1 MKKIYII
8 DWNSFIYRMFYALPE
23 FSTSDW
29 KLVNAI
35 FGMAKF
41 FVNLSIKD
49 KPDYLIF
56 VRDAKWDNFR
66 HEIYADYKATRDRMP
81 DNLKL
86 QLSSIDEMIGKMW
99 VEIIEIPGF
108 EADDVIA
115 TLAVDLWKNPENDVY
130 ILSWDKDLFALVTEN
145 VKIFDTMK
153 KKIFWI
159 EDTIEKF
166 WVEPKYISDYLAIVW
181 DTSDNIPGIPWFW
194 PKKAIELIGSY
205 WSVEWI
211 YKNLDKISW
220 KTKETLTQKRDL
232 AELSKKLATIDRQV
246 NLWNFSLES
255 NNFLTKNILN
265 DEIKEYFRAHEFFSL
280 IWEENVNLKKWED
293 LLLKVKIIWDKQG
306 LDELL
311 LQIKSYSEIIFDTET
326 TSLNTMIAEIVG
338 ISIYLD
344 DENIY
349 YINHSHI
356 WPQVSFLDLKE
367 FIESIFNMDITIVGH
382 NIKYDLEVI
391 KSYFMQDSENIEK
404 KEIVSQTS
412 LFW

>member
-23 FSTSDW
+23 FSTSDG

-41 FVNLSIKD
+41 FVNLSLKD

-66 HEIYADYKATRDRMP
+66 HEIYSDYKATRDRMP
-81 DNLKL
+81 DNLKV

-99 VEIIEIPGF
+99 IEIIEIPGF

-115 TLAVDLWKNPENDVY
+115 TLAVDLWKNSENDIY
-130 ILSWDKDLFALVTEN
+130 ILSGDKDLFSLITEN
-145 VKIFDTMK
+145 VKMYDTMK
-153 KKIFWI
+153 KKIYGI

-166 WVEPKYISDYLAIVW
+166 WVEPKYISDYLAIVG
-181 DTSDNIPGIPWFW
+181 DTSDNIPWIPGFW
-194 PKKAIELIGSY
+194 PKKAIELITLY
-205 WSVEWI
+205 WSVEGI
-211 YKNLDKISW
+211 YENLDKISW
-220 KTKETLTQKRDL
+220 KTKETLIEKRDL

-246 NLWNFSLES
+246 SLWNFSLES
-255 NNFLTKNILN
+255 NNFLQKNILN
-265 DEIKEYFRAHEFFSL
+265 DDIKEYFRVHEFFSL
-280 IWEENVNLKKWED
+280 IWEENINLKKWED
-293 LLLKVKIIWDKQG
+293 LGLKVKIIWDKQG
-306 LDELL
+306 LDELKEK
-311 LQIKSYSEIIFDTET
+311 IKSYSEIIFDTET
-326 TSLNTMIAEIVG
+326 TSLNTIDAEIVWV
-338 ISIYLD
+338 SIYLD

-349 YINHSHI
+349 YINHAHI
-356 WPQVSFLDLKE
+356 WPQVSFIDLKD
-367 FIESIFNMDITIVGH
+367 FLDNIFNSNLTIVGH

-391 KSYFMQDSENIEK
+391 ESYFKTSGKSEIK
-404 KEIVSQTS
+404 KETISQTS

>member
-23 FSTSDW
+23 FSTSDG

-41 FVNLSIKD
+41 FVNLSLKD

-81 DNLKL
+81 DNLKI

-99 VEIIEIPGF
+99 IEIIEISGF

-115 TLAVDLWKNPENDVY
+115 TLAVDLGKNKENDIY
-130 ILSWDKDLFALVTEN
+130 ILSWDKDLFSLITEN
-145 VKIFDTMK
+145 VKIYDTMK
-153 KKIFWI
+153 KKIYGI
-159 EDTIEKF
+159 DDTIEKF
-166 WVEPKYISDYLAIVW
+166 WVEPRYISDYLAIVW
-181 DTSDNIPGIPWFW
+181 DTSDNIPWIPWFW
-194 PKKAIELIGSY
+194 PKKAIELISLYG
-205 WSVEWI
+205 SVEGI
-211 YKNLDKISW
+211 YENLDKITG
-220 KTKETLTQKRDL
+220 KTKETLEEKRDL
-232 AELSKKLATIDRQV
+232 AELSKKLATIDREV
-246 NLWNFSLES
+246 NLGNFSLES

-265 DEIKEYFRAHEFFSL
+265 DDIKEYFREHEFFSL

-293 LLLKVKIIWDKQG
+293 LWLKVKIIWDKQG
-306 LDELL
+306 LDELKEK
-311 LQIKSYSEIIFDTET
+311 IKSYSEIVFDTET
-326 TSLNTMIAEIVG
+326 TSLNTINAEVVWV
-338 ISIYLD
+338 SIYLD
-344 DENIY
+344 DKNIY
-349 YINHSHI
+349 YINHAHT
-356 WPQVSFLDLKE
+356 WPQINFLDLKE
-367 FIESIFNMDITIVGH
+367 FIDDIFSFNITIVGH

-391 KSYFMQDSENIEK
+391 ESYFKSSWKSEIK
-404 KEIVSQTS
+404 KEIISQTS